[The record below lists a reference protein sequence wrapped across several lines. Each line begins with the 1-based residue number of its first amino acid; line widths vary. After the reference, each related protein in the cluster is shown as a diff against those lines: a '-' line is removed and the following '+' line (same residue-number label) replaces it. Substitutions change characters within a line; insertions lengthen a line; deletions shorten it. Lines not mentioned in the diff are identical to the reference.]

1 MKYRLKKDLPDLEAG
16 EIFDATDSFGHDTSS
31 MFDSTGT
38 YRFEKDDIKH
48 FDEWFEEVK
57 ELGWWKP
64 RAKEKYFYIGSHGEV
79 CRDTWFDST
88 IFRDKLSVGNTF
100 KTEEAANRWRDY
112 LKAVETVR
120 HDEGFMEP
128 SAEYHHGHGIGINC
142 YGEPYAEQMYTD
154 HYAGRFYFDSSE
166 HAKAS
171 VVAHQS
177 EWKTILDYDWSRE

>member
-1 MKYRLKKDLPDLEAG
+1 MKIKFLRPFRLYNPIG
-16 EIFDATDSFGHDTSS
+16 DAFIRDE
-31 MFDSTGT
+31 GT
-38 YRFEKDDIKH
+38 VEDMGKEDYAQWLVDNGFA
-48 FDEWFEEVK
+48 EEVK

-64 RAKEKYFYIGSHGEV
+64 KLKEEYYLLSNVGEIIDEPWLGSRADEFRY
-79 CRDTWFDST
+79 ST
-88 IFRDKLSVGNTF
+88 GNCF
-100 KTEEAANRWRDY
+100 KTEKAANRWRDY

-128 SAEYHHGHGIGINC
+128 AAEYHHGHGIGINC

-177 EWKTILDYDWSRE
+177 EWKTILDYDWSKE